1 MQLWSDLEQVLLED
15 LSQEGTNKGNP
26 KAKKCIILERR
37 GNCSSKGSERRTVRD
52 ERRPQAVVRK
62 IFPES
67 TPPPPSPE
75 FEKKKTFSCKFQGCD
90 KTYVKSSHLKAH
102 MRTHTGE
109 KPYSC
114 PWNNCNWRWKLF
126 LGTITD
132 DSSITSYFLSPPN
145 PKIYLSPVQYRKENR
160 TKSWTDVHNIMELRL
175 CLAKSCFLFLVLK
188 LRRAC
193 LKHSVNII
201 LKISLFYKY

>member
-1 MQLWSDLEQVLLED
+1 MLLED
-15 LSQEGTNKGNP
+15 LSQEGTSKGNP

-62 IFPES
+62 IFPE
-67 TPPPPSPE
+67 TTPPPSPE

-160 TKSWTDVHNIMELRL
+160 TKSW
-175 CLAKSCFLFLVLK
+175 
-188 LRRAC
+188 
-193 LKHSVNII
+193 
-201 LKISLFYKY
+201 